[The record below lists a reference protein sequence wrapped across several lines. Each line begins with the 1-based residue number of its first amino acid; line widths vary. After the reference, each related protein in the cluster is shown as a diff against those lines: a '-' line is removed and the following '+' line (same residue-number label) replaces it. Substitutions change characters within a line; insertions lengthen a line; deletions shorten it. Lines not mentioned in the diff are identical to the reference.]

1 MKVAIIIINFNGEED
16 TLQCLQS
23 LEALNFPKKN
33 LLTVVVDNGSKN
45 KFELPK
51 TALNGGNIKVLNTGE
66 NLGFAGGNNFGI
78 RYAIENG
85 ADYIMLLNNDT
96 YVERD
101 LVKEL
106 LSAFQIENNVG
117 IIAPK
122 IYFVKGFEFHK
133 NNYREED
140 LGKVFWYAGGIMD
153 WENVI
158 GRHRGVD
165 EVDNGQYEKIEDTD
179 FATGCCFFTSSE
191 VLQKVGFLDEKL
203 FLYYEEN
210 DLCQRVK
217 QYGYRILYIPKA
229 ILWHKNAQS
238 SGGSGS
244 ALQDYFITRNRL
256 WFGMKYASLRAR
268 IALIRESIKL
278 LMFGRK
284 WQKVGVLDFFLRKF
298 GKGSYV
304 V

>member
-16 TLQCLQS
+16 TIQCLQS
-23 LEALNFPKKN
+23 LEILNFPKEN
-33 LLTVVVDNGSKN
+33 LLTVVVDNGSKK

-51 TALNGGNIKVLNTGE
+51 AKLNGGNIKVLNTGE

-78 RYAIENG
+78 RYAIENE

-96 YVERD
+96 YVEKN

-106 LSAFQIENNVG
+106 LTAFQSESNVG

-122 IYFVKGFEFHK
+122 IYFAKGFEFHK
-133 NNYREED
+133 NNYREND

-179 FATGCCFFTSSE
+179 FATGCCFFTSVE
-191 VLQKVGFLDEKL
+191 VLQKVGLLDESL

-217 QYGYRILYIPKA
+217 KYGHRILYAPKA

-238 SGGSGS
+238 TGGSGS

-256 WFGMKYASLRAR
+256 LFGMRYASLRAK

-278 LMFGRK
+278 LIFGRK
-284 WQKVGVLDFFLRKF
+284 WQKVGVIDFFLRKF
-298 GKGSYV
+298 GKGSYAV
-304 V
+304 

>member
-16 TLQCLQS
+16 TAQCLRS
-23 LEALNFPKKN
+23 LEALNFPKEN
-33 LLTVVVDNGSKN
+33 LLTVVVDNGSK
-45 KFELPK
+45 KKLELSK
-51 TALNGGNIKVLNTGE
+51 TTLASGNIKVLDAGE

-85 ADYIMLLNNDT
+85 ADYVMLLNNDT
-96 YVERD
+96 YVEKN

-106 LSAFQIENNVG
+106 LSAFQAESNVG

-122 IYFVKGFEFHK
+122 IYFAKGFEFHK

-165 EVDNGQYEKIEDTD
+165 EVDHGQYERIEDTD
-179 FATGCCFFTSSE
+179 FATGCCFFTSVE
-191 VLQKVGFLDEKL
+191 VLQRVGFLDERL

-217 QYGYRILYIPKA
+217 QYGYRILYAPKA

-238 SGGSGS
+238 TGGSGS

-256 WFGMKYASLRAR
+256 WFGMRYASLRAR

-278 LMFGRK
+278 LISGRK

-298 GKGSYV
+298 GKGSYAV
-304 V
+304 

>member
-16 TLQCLQS
+16 TIQCLQS
-23 LEALNFPKKN
+23 LETLNFPKEN
-33 LLTVVVDNGSKN
+33 LLTVVVDNGSK
-45 KFELPK
+45 KRLELSK
-51 TALNGGNIKVLNTGE
+51 ATLASGNVKVLDTGE

-96 YVERD
+96 YVEKN

-106 LSAFQIENNVG
+106 LCTFQVESNVG

-122 IYFVKGFEFHK
+122 IYFAKGFEFHK
-133 NNYREED
+133 NNYKAAD

-153 WENVI
+153 WKNVI

-179 FATGCCFFTSSE
+179 FATGCCFFTSVE
-191 VLQKVGFLDEKL
+191 VLQKVGFLDERL

-217 QYGYRILYIPKA
+217 KYGYRILYVPKA

-238 SGGSGS
+238 TGGSGS

-278 LMFGRK
+278 LMFGRR

-298 GKGSYV
+298 GKGSYAV
-304 V
+304 

>member
-16 TLQCLQS
+16 TIQCLQS
-23 LEALNFPKKN
+23 LEALNFPKEN
-33 LLTVVVDNGSKN
+33 LLTIVVDNGSKK

-51 TALNGGNIKVLNTGE
+51 IKLEIGELHVLDTGE

-78 RYAIENG
+78 EYAMKNG

-96 YVERD
+96 YVEKN

-106 LSAFQIENNVG
+106 FSAFQAESNVG

-122 IYFVKGFEFHK
+122 IYFAKGFEFHK
-133 NNYREED
+133 NNYAKED

-153 WENVI
+153 WKNVI

-179 FATGCCFFTSSE
+179 FATGCCFFTSVE
-191 VLQKVGFLDEKL
+191 VLQKVGVLDEKL

-217 QYGYRILYIPKA
+217 KYGYRIIYAPKA

-238 SGGSGS
+238 TGGSGS

-256 WFGMKYASLRAR
+256 WFGMRYASLRAKT
-268 IALIRESIKL
+268 ALIREGLRL
-278 LMFGRK
+278 LFFGRK
-284 WQKVGVLDFFLRKF
+284 WQKVGVFDFFLGKF
-298 GKGSYV
+298 GKGSYAV
-304 V
+304 